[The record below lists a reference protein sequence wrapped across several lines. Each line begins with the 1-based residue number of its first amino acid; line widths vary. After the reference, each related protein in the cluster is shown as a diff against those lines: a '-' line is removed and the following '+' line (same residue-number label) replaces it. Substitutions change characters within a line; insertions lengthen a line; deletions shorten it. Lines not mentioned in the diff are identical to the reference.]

1 VAIGIGRRQFI
12 SALGGA
18 SLAWPPT
25 AQAQQTRDMRTV
37 GVIMSVAEN
46 DAESQTRIA
55 AFRQG
60 FEELGWKDR
69 RDVRIEYRWVARNSD
84 LIEQYTQE
92 IVALRPDVILANG
105 TGVLV
110 ALQKLTSTIPIVC
123 VLVNDPVGLGFV
135 KSLARPGGNI
145 TGFTYIDSDMI
156 SKWMG
161 LLKDATPDLSR
172 AALLFN
178 PATAP
183 YYRTFLS
190 EIGAARLAEPLD
202 LAAMPV
208 GTPEEMDTAI
218 KVLGQKPGSSMII
231 PPDAFLVV
239 RIQKIAQL
247 VADNRL
253 PAISIYRPFAVAGGL
268 MSYGPDTAD
277 IFRRSATYVDGI
289 LKGTSP
295 AELPVQQPTKFDFV
309 INLKAAK
316 ELSLNPPPALLAVAD
331 EVIE

>member
-1 VAIGIGRRQFI
+1 VRRREFI
-12 SALGGA
+12 TLLSGATSAA
-18 SLAWPPT
+18 VAWPLAT
-25 AQAQQTRDMRTV
+25 RAQKTRDMRTV
-37 GVIMSVAEN
+37 GVILSVAEN

-69 RDVRIEYRWVARNSD
+69 QNVHIDYRWIAGKND
-84 LIEQYTQE
+84 LIAQYTQE
-92 IVALRPDVILANG
+92 IVALHPDVILANG
-105 TGVLV
+105 TGVV
-110 ALQKLTSTIPIVC
+110 IALRKITSTIPIVC

-145 TGFTYIDSDMI
+145 TGFTYIDADMI

-190 EIGAARLAEPLD
+190 EIEAAPPAEPLE

-208 GTPEEMDTAI
+208 DTPEEMETAI
-218 KVLGQKPGSSMII
+218 KALGQKPGGSLIV

-239 RIQKIAQL
+239 RIQRIAQL
-247 VADNRL
+247 AADNRL
-253 PAISIYRPFAVAGGL
+253 PAISIYRPFAIGGGL

-277 IFRRSATYVDGI
+277 IFRRSATYVDRI

-295 AELPVQQPTKFDFV
+295 AGLPVQQPTKFDFV
-309 INLKAAK
+309 INLKASK
-316 ELSLNPPPALLAVAD
+316 ELGLNLPATLLALAD

>member
-1 VAIGIGRRQFI
+1 MRRRDFIAAVGGVA
-12 SALGGA
+12 
-18 SLAWPPT
+18 AWPL
-25 AQAQQTRDMRTV
+25 AVRAQQTSDMRTV
-37 GVIMSVAEN
+37 GVIMSVAEH

-55 AFRQG
+55 AFREG

-69 RDVRIEYRWVARNSD
+69 QNVHIEYRWVAGKND
-84 LIEQYTQE
+84 LIERYTQE

-105 TGVLV
+105 TGVV
-110 ALQKLTSTIPIVC
+110 AAFQKITSTIPIVC

-145 TGFTYIDSDMI
+145 TGFTYIDPDMI
-156 SKWMG
+156 SKWME
-161 LLKDATPDLSR
+161 LLKDVTPDLSH

-190 EIGAARLAEPLD
+190 EIEAARLAGPLD

-208 GTPEEMDTAI
+208 GTPEDMDTAI
-218 KVLGQKPGSSMII
+218 KVLGQKPGSSLII

-239 RIQKIAQL
+239 RIQRIAQL
-247 VADNRL
+247 AADNRL

-277 IFRRSATYVDGI
+277 IFRRSATYVDRI
-289 LKGTSP
+289 LRGTSP
-295 AELPVQQPTKFDFV
+295 AGLPVQQPTKFDFV

-316 ELSLNPPPALLAVAD
+316 KLGLNLPPTLLALAD

>member
-1 VAIGIGRRQFI
+1 MKRREFVG
-12 SALGGA
+12 LVGGA
-18 SLAWPPT
+18 AAWPL
-25 AQAQQTRDMRTV
+25 AAHAQQAHDKRVV

-46 DAESQTRIA
+46 DTESQTRVA

-69 RDVRIEYRWVARNSD
+69 QNVHIEYRWVAGNSD
-84 LIEQYTQE
+84 LLERYSQE

-105 TGVLV
+105 TGVVV
-110 ALQKLTSTIPIVC
+110 ALQKITSTIPIVG

-135 KSLARPGGNI
+135 KSLAHPGGNI
-145 TGFTYIDSDMI
+145 TGFTYIDREMI

-161 LLKDATPDLSR
+161 LLKDAIPDLNR

-190 EIGAARLAEPLD
+190 EIAAAQRAEPLN
-202 LAAMPV
+202 LVAMPV
-208 GTPEEMDTAI
+208 SSPQEMEMAV
-218 KVLGQKPGSSMII
+218 KVLGMTPGGSLII
-231 PPDAFLVV
+231 PSDTFIVV
-239 RIQKIAQL
+239 RIEKIAQF
-247 VADNRL
+247 AAANRL
-253 PAISIYRPFAVAGGL
+253 AAISIYRPFAVAGGL

-277 IFRRSATYVDGI
+277 IFRRSATYVDRI
-289 LKGTSP
+289 LKGTNP

-309 INLKAAK
+309 INLKTAQA
-316 ELSLNPPPALLAVAD
+316 LGLTIPPGVLAIAD